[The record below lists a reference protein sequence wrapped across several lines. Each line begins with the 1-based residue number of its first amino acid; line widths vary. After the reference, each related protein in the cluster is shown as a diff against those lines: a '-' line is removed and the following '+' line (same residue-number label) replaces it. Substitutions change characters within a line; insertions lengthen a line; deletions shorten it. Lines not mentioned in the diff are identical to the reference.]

1 MSVTD
6 VDLDLHLLKRLTL
19 GSAIFVKTAFKQEK
33 NRKAV
38 TASTRCRKLYGNKK
52 KIYPKQVA

>member
-1 MSVTD
+1 MSVTN

-19 GSAIFVKTAFKQEK
+19 GSAIFVKTAFRQEK

-52 KIYPKQVA
+52 NLS

>member
-1 MSVTD
+1 MGVTN

-19 GSAIFVKTAFKQEK
+19 GSAIFVKTAFQQEK
-33 NRKAV
+33 NLKAV
-38 TASTRCRKLYGNKK
+38 TASTRVVNYMVIK